1 MKEDLEVSP
10 KNKNPTIG
18 CGELLYRG
26 NPTCASLFFS
36 GNMVRQGVWGV
47 ISRRSFIE
55 REVYVAENKLY
66 MLCSQID
73 YLERNKPVHKL
84 V

>member
-1 MKEDLEVSP
+1 MGNYSTAVTPHVHLYSFVETQLGNV
-10 KNKNPTIG
+10 
-18 CGELLYRG
+18 CGALYAKH
-26 NPTCASLFFS
+26 PLSDEKFYL
-36 GNMVRQGVWGV
+36 
-47 ISRRSFIE
+47 
-55 REVYVAENKLY
+55 AENKLY